1 MNTRLFL
8 LFCSLSTVALA
19 QLPDLNL
26 TVSLREINESDV
38 QEGAPNVTGRSYGTA
53 PRGPNFAPQ
62 QVRVRNGE
70 QASLQIEQSMPMLWI
85 QQAQGH
91 SATLSADYTKDNTS
105 TGKVRANSDSG
116 GFTQGLTTMTGGQ
129 RFTVTPSWPGA
140 GKPVTVK
147 IDIQSAVVDERIS
160 GDLPAT
166 TRKQFTSTI
175 SAMPNQWVTIASSGS
190 TAPAGSYSSTRS
202 ANARR
207 LIQLRVS
214 TE

>member
-1 MNTRLFL
+1 MSTRLFL
-8 LFCSLSTVALA
+8 LLCSLSTVALA
-19 QLPDLNL
+19 QLPDLDL
-26 TVSLREINESDV
+26 TVSLREINEA
-38 QEGAPNVTGRSYGTA
+38 QEDAPNVAGRSYSTEPSGS
-53 PRGPNFAPQ
+53 NFNEQ

-70 QASLQIEQSMPMLWI
+70 QASLQVEQTMPMLWM

-91 SATLSADYTKDNTS
+91 SATFSADYARDNTS
-105 TGKVRANSDSG
+105 TGKVRANSRSG
-116 GFTQGLTTMTGGQ
+116 GFAQGLTTMTGGQ
-129 RFTVTPSWPGA
+129 RFTVTPNWPGA
-140 GKPVTVK
+140 GKPVMVK

-190 TAPAGSYSSTRS
+190 TAPAGSYSSARS
-202 ANARR
+202 ANTRR

-214 TE
+214 TD

>member
-1 MNTRLFL
+1 MSTRLFLL

-26 TVSLREINESDV
+26 TVSLREINEA
-38 QEGAPNVTGRSYGTA
+38 QEDAPNVAGRSYSTE
-53 PRGPNFAPQ
+53 PSGPNFNAQ
-62 QVRVRNGE
+62 QVHVRNGE
-70 QASLQIEQSMPMLWI
+70 QASLHVEQTMPMLWI
-85 QQAQGH
+85 QQGQSH
-91 SATLSADYTKDNTS
+91 SATFSADYSKEDAS
-105 TGKVRANSDSG
+105 TGKVRANSRSG

-140 GKPVTVK
+140 GKPVMVR
-147 IDIQSAVVDERIS
+147 IDMQSAVVDERIS